1 VFTWHLLQRLNAVDA
16 WRAGSNVFET
26 LRDAVRREFPQ
37 TPQYGAARSAGH
49 ETGSDYLYER
59 RVLERN
65 PPQPTPAPAQMAAP
79 VPAPAPQPVTT
90 P

>member
-1 VFTWHLLQRLNAVDA
+1 MLLDKRAAVVM
-16 WRAGSNVFET
+16 SYSVFET
-26 LRDAVRREFPQ
+26 QRDAVRREFPQ
-37 TPQYGAARSAGH
+37 TPPYGAAHSACH

-65 PPQPTPAPAQMAAP
+65 APQPTPAPAPMAAL